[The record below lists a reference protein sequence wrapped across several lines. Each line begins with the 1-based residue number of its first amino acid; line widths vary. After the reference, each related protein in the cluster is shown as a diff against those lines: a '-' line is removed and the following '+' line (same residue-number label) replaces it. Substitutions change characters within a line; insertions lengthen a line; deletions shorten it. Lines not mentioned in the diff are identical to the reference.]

1 MATPMRKNSIYVR
14 VYILWMNLFVQV
26 VIPFITLI
34 TLNSIIYTKIKEFE
48 KRSRTKSPNSQNQL
62 RVSFACHHSTDITDN
77 INASD
82 NWSFKST
89 SSRMS
94 LSSRRHRRLS
104 YQPSSRSNLSNNDVT
119 LNRFSRETIS
129 TNCDADGLA
138 STAHQYS
145 NGLLDNGI
153 HQSDSQTGKSC
164 KRKNR
169 INQRNSLKTLEE
181 DGVQETKEN
190 LNGKQSVKVIET
202 DSRKSSN
209 DSAIDIF
216 RTSRKNSDFIEKRK
230 NRKRCQSL
238 AHIMHAGLERKS
250 SVDIAVNRFRK
261 LEKSLNV
268 VTTRRR
274 ELALAKVSL
283 YIVFVMLLCHSVRL
297 IPNTYEMIQ
306 TYTQVRIT
314 KCEIYII
321 NVQKNIAYFYKS
333 VLYESRLILL

>member
-1 MATPMRKNSIYVR
+1 M
-14 VYILWMNLFVQV
+14 
-26 VIPFITLI
+26 
-34 TLNSIIYTKIKEFE
+34 
-48 KRSRTKSPNSQNQL
+48 
-62 RVSFACHHSTDITDN
+62 
-77 INASD
+77 
-82 NWSFKST
+82 
-89 SSRMS
+89 
-94 LSSRRHRRLS
+94 
-104 YQPSSRSNLSNNDVT
+104 

-129 TNCDADGLA
+129 TNCDADALA

-181 DGVQETKEN
+181 DGIQETKEN
-190 LNGKQSVKVIET
+190 SNGKQSVKVIET

-238 AHIMHAGLERKS
+238 AHIMHAGLERRS

-321 NVQKNIAYFYKS
+321 NVQKNIASFCIFS
-333 VLYESRLILL
+333 FEIF